1 MSFETI
7 LSSVSIFVTLLLG
20 LLVFFNA
27 VRSNRTAEK
36 KLTVEE
42 QQAQDDREDVI
53 AKRRRE
59 ELDRLYARCDELEAD
74 VEQLKKDRKADKI
87 KIEVLQSRTDL
98 ADAREVVLYRH
109 IKSLRTHIVK
119 QLPPPPPT
127 LPIEVVRWFEEFELT
142 DPGISGSA

>member
-1 MSFETI
+1 MSVELA
-7 LSSVSIFVTLLLG
+7 LSAFSIFVTLALG
-20 LLVFFNA
+20 VLVFVNSRRA
-27 VRSNRTAEK
+27 NQTAEK

-42 QQAQDDREDVI
+42 QQAEHEREDVI
-53 AKRRRE
+53 ARRRRE

-74 VEQLKKDRKADKI
+74 VKQLKLDRRADKK

-127 LPIEVVRWFEEFELT
+127 MPIEVVRWFEEFELT
-142 DPGISGSA
+142 DPGTSGSA